1 MTTDAEGK
9 IKGLGITR
17 DQLKTY
23 LKARVEQG
31 DIRPM
36 VVREMYARE
45 DEDYTLVTENTPRM
59 VVNKLRTRL
68 IEHSLDLTRTK
79 PLITLFREDYNLEMV
94 SLLRKGRLELL
105 GALQMLAAEDEGGSS
120 DRPVNL
126 GGR

>member
-9 IKGLGITR
+9 IKGLGLTR
-17 DQLKTY
+17 DQLKAY

-31 DIRPM
+31 DMRPM
-36 VVREMYARE
+36 VVKEMYTRD

-68 IEHSLDLTRTK
+68 IEHSLDLNRTK

-105 GALQMLAAEDEGGSS
+105 GALQMLTAEEEGGSE
-120 DRPVNL
+120 RPVNL